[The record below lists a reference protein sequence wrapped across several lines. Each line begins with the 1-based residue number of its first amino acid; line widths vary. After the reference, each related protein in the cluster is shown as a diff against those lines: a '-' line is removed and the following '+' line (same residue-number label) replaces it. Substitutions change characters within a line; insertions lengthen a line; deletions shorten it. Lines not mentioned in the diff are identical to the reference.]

1 MRLFKSILL
10 VFLLFV
16 VPKVNAETV
25 SVNQHFKWAID
36 KKTSV
41 AAKIY
46 MLGVRDSLYS
56 LPLKNKALCVN
67 DEIIYWDDNRML
79 SQYIQDVLKTKSN
92 ATQWM
97 IIKNVSASTYIAG
110 FLQKRFPHP
119 NCKI

>member
-16 VPKVNAETV
+16 APKVNAETV

-56 LPLKNKALCVN
+56 LPLK
-67 DEIIYWDDNRML
+67 D
-79 SQYIQDVLKTKSN
+79 
-92 ATQWM
+92 
-97 IIKNVSASTYIAG
+97 ST
-110 FLQKRFPHP
+110 LRER
-119 NCKI
+119 